1 MKGPSVRDINLN
13 DPMSVNDPNS
23 YWSDFRSEGPVQWS
37 ESHRAWVVLDHAEL
51 SEAFRDGR
59 LLSADRVTPLERVA
73 QHRPASFA
81 KVVELLGGWMV
92 FRDPLYTLTSA
103 IRYATYSPLDESP
116 LSRRQSRAW

>member
-1 MKGPSVRDINLN
+1 
-13 DPMSVNDPNS
+13 MSVNDPNS

-73 QHRPASFA
+73 QH
-81 KVVELLGGWMV
+81 
-92 FRDPLYTLTSA
+92 
-103 IRYATYSPLDESP
+103 
-116 LSRRQSRAW
+116 LSLIHI